1 MPTQIDMN
9 VIMIAAVILGLLTG
23 ALLVWLLMRGQLNSM
38 KQLSDESRAT
48 IDAQR
53 EAAGELRERAAAL
66 EEKGRQIP
74 VLRQEL
80 LDKSNK
86 LEVLLSEKS
95 ELGRTIARLKSE
107 LQAEQD
113 RSTENLALLD
123 EAREKLK
130 LEFRHLANLIFEEKT
145 NKFNEISQ
153 SQLSSLL
160 SPFRVQIE
168 KFEQKV
174 SETYEKEGRER
185 FSLMREVQRL
195 QQLNQQI
202 SVDAENLTKAL
213 KGDTKTQGTWGE
225 IILERILEESGL
237 RKGIEYDAQGGFRDS
252 DGKLLKPD
260 VVIHL
265 PEEKDVVI
273 DSKVSL
279 VAYERYVRAENDDE
293 REVAV
298 REHLAS
304 INGHLRSL
312 HSKRYEELLG
322 ERSLDFVL
330 MFIPIESAFMLA
342 IDKDDEIFRKAFDQN
357 IMIVSPST
365 LLVTLR
371 TIQNIW
377 RYEYQ
382 NRYALEIADKAGA
395 LYDKFVNFVED
406 LDKVG
411 DHIDRAHNA
420 YDGARNKLVSG
431 RGNLVNRVHA
441 LQELGVKSR
450 KKLPAQLLEQA
461 EAEVANNPLSVE
473 DEPGS

>member
-1 MPTQIDMN
+1 MPGELDIN
-9 VIMIAAVILGLLTG
+9 VIIVGAVIIGLLAG
-23 ALLVWLLMRGQLNSM
+23 ALLVWLLMRSLLKNIQRQTNEAVG
-38 KQLSDESRAT
+38 T

-53 EAAGELRERAAAL
+53 GMIGELRERGATL
-66 EEKGRQIP
+66 EEKVRQIP
-74 VLRQEL
+74 AIKEEL
-80 LDKSNK
+80 I
-86 LEVLLSEKS
+86 EKS
-95 ELGRTIARLKSE
+95 AKIDLLINEKSDLARVVARLKSE
-107 LQAEQD
+107 LQAEQN
-113 RSTENLALLD
+113 RSAENLALLD

-145 NKFNEISQ
+145 NKFNEISK
-153 SQLSSLL
+153 SHLDNLL
-160 SPFRVQIE
+160 TPFRTQIE

-174 SETYEKEGRER
+174 AETYEKEGRER

-237 RKGIEYDAQGGFRDS
+237 RKGIEYDTQGGFRDV

-265 PEEKDVVI
+265 PEEKDVII

-279 VAYERYVRAENDDE
+279 VAYERYVRAEGDEE
-293 REVAV
+293 RELALSG
-298 REHLAS
+298 HLVS
-304 INGHLRSL
+304 INGHLKSL

-342 IDKDDEIFRKAFDQN
+342 IEKDDEIFRKAFNQN

-382 NRYALEIADKAGA
+382 NRYALEIAEKAGA

-411 DHIDRAHNA
+411 DHIDRANKA

-431 RGNLVNRVHA
+431 RGNLVNRVHS

-461 EAEVANNPLSVE
+461 EAEIPNPPSSG
-473 DEPGS
+473 DDGSS